1 MKLTFLGT
9 NGWYD
14 NEVGNTVCALLESKK
29 YYILFDAG
37 NGIHKLPDHIKSKK
51 PIFLFLSHLHL
62 DHIFGL
68 HILPKF
74 KFKNEFNIFCP
85 KGLKNNLMK
94 VIDHPYAMPFRE
106 MKLKV
111 RIKELSKNCRGI
123 PFPVECQKLY
133 HIDPSFGYR
142 ITLDGRIVAYCSDTG
157 VSKNSVHLARNAD
170 ILIHECAAVPK
181 SISGKWGH
189 SNPEEAA
196 EVARKAQCKKLFLTH
211 FSANRYVALKDRQGA
226 EKVARII
233 FKNTFA
239 ARDEMVVRV

>member
-14 NEVGNTVCALLESKK
+14 NKIGNTVCALLESEK

-37 NGIHKLPDHIKSKK
+37 NGIYKLPNYINSKK

-62 DHIFGL
+62 DHIFGF
-68 HILPKF
+68 HIFPKF
-74 KFKNEFNIFCP
+74 KFKNEFNVLCP
-85 KGLKNNLMK
+85 KGLKKNLMRM
-94 VIDHPYAMPFRE
+94 VDHPYAMPFRE

-111 RIKELSKNCRGI
+111 KIKELSKNCREL
-123 PFPVECQKLY
+123 PFSVECRKLY

-142 ITLDGRIVAYCSDTG
+142 MSLDGKTVAYCSDTG
-157 VSKNSVHLARNAD
+157 VSKNSIYLARNAD
-170 ILIHECAAVPK
+170 VLIHECAAVPK
-181 SISGKWGH
+181 FFSGKWGH

-196 EVARKAQCKKLFLTH
+196 RVAKEARCKKLFLTH
-211 FSANRYVALKDRQGA
+211 FSANKYVAMKDRHTAQKA
-226 EKVARII
+226 ARKI

-239 ARDEMVVRV
+239 AREDKTINI